1 MSRAVHEEAQTEEKH
16 EEVEETAPVTEPSTL
31 KSVRLSIKDLK
42 TQHAAI
48 GADTAAK
55 MEAVLEEHET
65 IDSICADAC
74 NNLAAV
80 YETQGHFEEARRF
93 YDESIQLRKLI
104 YGPKSE
110 KVAECLQN
118 IGTVNDKLGYLS
130 EAEEFYKEALQ
141 IFIDIR
147 GEHSRDVSMVL
158 NNLGLLYNS
167 MVQLSLPP
175 TLPVVLL
182 LYFISLSLT
191 NGFMMHRVI
200 CEKRKTA

>member
-1 MSRAVHEEAQTEEKH
+1 MSKAVHQENEIVTEEKQ
-16 EEVEETAPVTEPSTL
+16 EDITSGGQSQAPVTEPSTL

-42 TQHAAI
+42 TQHLAI
-48 GADTAAK
+48 GADSAAK
-55 MEAVLEEHET
+55 MEAVLEEHES

-93 YDESIQLRKLI
+93 YDESMQLRKLI
-104 YGPKSE
+104 HGPKSE

-130 EAEEFYKEALQ
+130 EAEELYKEALQ
-141 IFIDIR
+141 IFIDLR
-147 GEHSRDVSMVL
+147 GEQSRDVSMVL

-167 MVQLSLPP
+167 MVQLYGSFYSL
-175 TLPVVLL
+175 TCLL
-182 LYFISLSLT
+182 LSAFISILFCLSL
-191 NGFMMHRVI
+191 
-200 CEKRKTA
+200 